1 MVSSRANALSG
12 MARESVCSNV
22 FRSKDNDSAVLDVS
36 MRHRTF
42 DVPGALLTKSKC
54 RRPPQP
60 HQPGQPRSKQ
70 KPPPLFGGTLTIS
83 IESIGMRTARTP
95 EEIVLARL
103 EQQVKLGSAKPSD
116 EVEPLKLFA
125 KWTPSQG
132 VLALNVPLSQ
142 LELPSSDFEIVRWA
156 SFARQ
161 FPRIDRFPRIA
172 RTSTLN

>member
-1 MVSSRANALSG
+1 MERKP
-12 MARESVCSNV
+12 VCSNV
-22 FRSKDNDSAVLDVS
+22 ARQENDDSAVLDVS
-36 MRHRTF
+36 MQYCSCRTTR
-42 DVPGALLTKSKC
+42 AWLTYQNY

-95 EEIVLARL
+95 EQIVLARL
-103 EQQVKLGSAKPSD
+103 QQQVKLGSAKPSD

-142 LELPSSDFEIVRWA
+142 LELPLSDFEIVRHA
-156 SFARQ
+156 FFR
-161 FPRIDRFPRIA
+161 RNCRH
-172 RTSTLN
+172 